1 MKNSGLIKMD
11 LKLMK
16 QCSMQMKTFKSIFLL
31 IGVSILGHPGST
43 LAKGSNAP
51 LSVETLEFRD
61 LMEDSRQTSPKPERV
76 RLFRRRETSPAP
88 VTGRNIPIKVHVP
101 SVGGPYPVV
110 VISHGAGGN
119 WDTHYAQANFLAS
132 QGFVVLSLEHVGSNT
147 DRMKSTLRVF
157 KNLKDM
163 IHDSNEVLGRPK
175 DVHFAIDQAERWNR
189 SEKRLLG
196 RMDLSR
202 IGVMGHSF
210 GAFTT
215 MVIAGMRPALD
226 WIEPRVDS
234 GKGLGPDL
242 SDQRVKCGVAL
253 SPQAPG
259 DPFFLPESYKT
270 LRVPLLGI
278 SGTEDRQQNGEAPVA
293 RLDSFK
299 LWPEMQGKNVFV
311 WLTKAA
317 HLDFTDSTGGD
328 QQGRSSQNRADVQ
341 KVVRVAILR
350 FFNQCLKPDASGDQK
365 INSESLKPYLSGA
378 VNRVEVLRK

>member
-1 MKNSGLIKMD
+1 MKMIPSFLFLFGL
-11 LKLMK
+11 
-16 QCSMQMKTFKSIFLL
+16 SLL
-31 IGVSILGHPGST
+31 GVVEASLGRNG
-43 LAKGSNAP
+43 NAP

-61 LMEDSRQTSPKPERV
+61 LMEDSRHTSPKPERV
-76 RLFRRRETSPAP
+76 RLFRRRGAPPAP
-88 VTGRNIPIKVHVP
+88 VTGRNIPIKVHFP

-110 VISHGAGGN
+110 VISHGAGGS

-157 KNLKDM
+157 KNLKDI
-163 IHDSNEVLGRPK
+163 IHDSNEVLGRPR
-175 DVHFAIDQAERWNR
+175 DVHFAIDQAERWNH
-189 SEKRLLG
+189 SEKKLLG

-215 MVIAGMRPALD
+215 MVVAGMRPALD

-270 LRVPLLGI
+270 LLVPLLGI

-328 QQGRSSQNRADVQ
+328 QQGRSSKNRADVQ

-350 FFNQCLKPDASGDQK
+350 FFNQCLKPDAQADQE
-365 INSESLKPYLSGA
+365 ITSESLKPYLSGA